1 MKRCVTF
8 ALFFIVTLAHANFTG
23 QQKAATSD
31 DRIFDQVRMRLATDQ
46 DVKGGAFEVA
56 VKDGVVTI
64 KGRVDT
70 EKGKNRAT
78 KLAKKV
84 KGVKEV
90 DNELIVG
97 PPK

>member
-1 MKRCVTF
+1 MRRF
-8 ALFFIVTLAHANFTG
+8 AAFTLLLSGLVAQTGFAAGQKSAN
-23 QQKAATSD
+23 SD
-31 DRIFDQVRMRLATDQ
+31 DRISDQVRMKLATDA
-46 DVKGGAFEVA
+46 DVKGGALDVS

-70 EKGKNRAT
+70 DKGKTKAT

-84 KGVKEV
+84 KGVKDV
-90 DNELIVG
+90 DNELVVG